1 METTLEEAIAS
12 LEEDIKSLNDSL
24 LLLKLVLD
32 KNKGTTIINQEVTA
46 KILAASDIR
55 F

>member
-1 METTLEEAIAS
+1 MDTTIEQAIAGF
-12 LEEDIKSLNDSL
+12 EEDIKSLNDSL

-32 KNKGTTIINQEVTA
+32 KDKGTTIINQEVTA
-46 KILAASDIR
+46 KILAAAEIR